1 MVMGAARRVAHAVQ
15 RASDLKVRQ
24 PPALRTAP
32 AAGDRPP
39 TVYYLTPDNPR
50 PSGGLRQI
58 YRHVD
63 LLNASGTP
71 AAVLH
76 HERGFRCDWFPHR
89 TRVESAADTV
99 LTPDDLLVVAEWY
112 GPALGRLPAEL
123 RKVIFNQNAYRTFD
137 QQPFESTPAGAPLA
151 DVANVL
157 ALLAVSEDNEEFLRY
172 AFPHLPVGR
181 ARVVVDTELFFP
193 GDRDE
198 IPPRRLAYLPRRRRA
213 DAEQVLHLLR
223 ARGALTG
230 WELVPIDGA
239 PEARVAELLRGC
251 PVFLSFSEREGFGL
265 PPAEAMASGAY
276 VVGFTGLAGR
286 EFFDEMF
293 SVPVPED
300 DVLAFAKR
308 AEQALQTYEQDPAG
322 VRAMGRLAYH
332 HIRDRYSLDGLR
344 DDLAA
349 FYSRFR

>member
-15 RASDLKVRQ
+15 RAQDLKVRQ
-24 PPALRTAP
+24 PPAIRTGP
-32 AAGDRPP
+32 PAGDP
-39 TVYYLTPDNPR
+39 VIYYLTPDNPR

-63 LLNASGTP
+63 LLNESGTA

-76 HERGFRCDWFPHR
+76 HERGFRCDWFPNS
-89 TRVESAADTV
+89 TRVESAAEAV
-99 LTPDDLLVVAEWY
+99 LTPADLLVVAEWY

-123 RKVIFNQNAYRTFD
+123 RKVVFNQNAYRTFD
-137 QQPFESTPAGAPLA
+137 QQPFDSTAAGAPLA
-151 DVANVL
+151 GVENLL

-172 AFPHLPVGR
+172 AFPQLPVGR
-181 ARVVVDTELFFP
+181 ARVVVDTDVFYP

-198 IPPRRLAYLPRRRRA
+198 IPARRIAYLPRRRRA

-230 WELVPIDGA
+230 WELCAIDGV
-239 PEARVAELLRGC
+239 PESRIAQLLREC

-286 EFFDEMF
+286 EFFDDMF

-308 AEQALQTYEQDPAG
+308 AAQALETYETDPGG
-322 VRAMGRLAYH
+322 VRAMGRLAAH
-332 HIRDRYSLDGLR
+332 HIRDRYSVDGLR

-349 FYSRFR
+349 FYSRFL

>member
-1 MVMGAARRVAHAVQ
+1 MGAARRVAHAVQ
-15 RASDLKVRQ
+15 RAQDVKVRQ
-24 PPALRTAP
+24 PPAIRT
-32 AAGDRPP
+32 GPP
-39 TVYYLTPDNPR
+39 SGQPVIYYLTPDNPK

-63 LLNASGTP
+63 LLNASGTA

-76 HERGFRCDWFPHR
+76 HERGFRCDWFPND
-89 TRVESAADTV
+89 TRVTSAAEAV
-99 LTPDDLLVVAEWY
+99 LTPEDLLVVAEWY
-112 GPALGRLPAEL
+112 GPALGRLPAGL

-137 QQPFESTPAGAPLA
+137 QQPFDATPPGAPLA
-151 DVANVL
+151 GVANVL

-172 AFPHLPVGR
+172 AFPQVPVGR
-181 ARVVVDTELFFP
+181 ARVVVDTDVFFP

-198 IPPRRLAYLPRRRRA
+198 IPARRIAYLPRRRRA

-230 WELVPIDGA
+230 WELVPIDGV
-239 PEARVAELLRGC
+239 PESGIAELLRGC

-276 VVGFTGLAGR
+276 VVGFTGLGGR

-308 AEQALQTYEQDPAG
+308 AAQALETYETDPGG
-322 VRAMGRLAYH
+322 VRAMGRLAAH
-332 HIRDRYSLDGLR
+332 HIRDRYSVDGLR

-349 FYSRFR
+349 FYSRFL